1 MHLKKCIKIQK
12 KKENKI
18 MKIKN
23 TLNYHTFE
31 QKHEKN
37 SKPSLTVPDQTM
49 SIRELL
55 RRYASGL
62 PLEGHKEPIYEG
74 EDGDG
79 IDPRRLDLAERQE
92 LEIQARQELAEIE
105 ERLKSKKVEKSTAKL
120 SKEQIQDIESQDVEN
135 I

>member
-1 MHLKKCIKIQK
+1 
-12 KKENKI
+12 

-23 TLNYHTFE
+23 ILNVHTFE
-31 QKHEKN
+31 KDHEKN
-37 SKPSLTVPDQTM
+37 GQPSLTIPDQSM

-62 PLEGHKEPIYEG
+62 PLGGGKEQIWEG

-79 IDPRRLDLAERQE
+79 IDPRRLDLADRQE
-92 LEIQARQELAEIE
+92 LEIAARQELAEIE
-105 ERLKSKKVEKSTAKL
+105 ERLKSKKVEKSSAKL
-120 SKEQIQDIESQDVEN
+120 TKEQIQDIESQDVEN

>member
-1 MHLKKCIKIQK
+1 
-12 KKENKI
+12 

-23 TLNYHTFE
+23 FMNYHTFD
-31 QKHEKN
+31 KKYEKN
-37 SKPSLTVPDQTM
+37 GKPSLTIPDQTM

-62 PLEGHKEPIYEG
+62 PLGGSKEPIYEG

-79 IDPRRLDLAERQE
+79 VDPRRLDLAERQE
-92 LEIQARQELAEIE
+92 LEIAARQELAEIE
-105 ERLKSKKVEKSTAKL
+105 ERLKSKKVEKSKIKL
-120 SKEQIQDIESQDVEN
+120 TEDQIQDIESQDVEN